1 MKGLKAL
8 SEKSKKACVGETIPI
23 GAWIPVYYDIH
34 KDTVYDKPGVGR
46 FQLTSLIRYNTPEE
60 IKQAVEKYMSL

>member
-8 SEKSKKACVGETIPI
+8 SDKSKKACVGNSIPI
-23 GAWIPVYYDIH
+23 GQWIPVYYDIK

-46 FQLTSLIRYNTPEE
+46 YQVTSLIRDNTPEE
-60 IKQAVEKYMSL
+60 IEQAVERFLSM

>member
-8 SEKSKKACVGETIPI
+8 SEKSKKACVGTSIPI
-23 GAWIPVYYDIH
+23 GEWIPVYYDIH

-46 FQLTSLIRYNTPEE
+46 FQVTSLIRDNSPED
-60 IKQAVEKYMSL
+60 IKQAVERFLSM